1 MNDIQQKFVLGLVG
15 KPSATVY
22 KAKWTFSSLAVSTVT
37 LSIKISVY
45 KAKTLLICSDGFYV
59 LLIVFD

>member
-1 MNDIQQKFVLGLVG
+1 MNDIQQKFVLGLAG
-15 KPSATVY
+15 KPSATVH
-22 KAKWTFSSLAVSTVT
+22 KAKWTFSSLAVITVT
-37 LSIKISVY
+37 LSIKI

>member
-1 MNDIQQKFVLGLVG
+1 MNDIQQKIVLGLVG

-22 KAKWTFSSLAVSTVT
+22 KAKWTFSSLAVITV
-37 LSIKISVY
+37 SIKISVY